1 MHRDTCL
8 SPAAPGC
15 STCDLTARDIP
26 LCAVD
31 AAFSTSAAAAKV
43 ARARDVVVAVRPRIH
58 FIGCG
63 WCRNLESAERR
74 TVRRRRV
81 LSLWK
86 QKTEVYGQ
94 ETHSL
99 VLEQG
104 SSVKGSKF
112 E

>member
-1 MHRDTCL
+1 M
-8 SPAAPGC
+8 
-15 STCDLTARDIP
+15 
-26 LCAVD
+26 
-31 AAFSTSAAAAKV
+31 
-43 ARARDVVVAVRPRIH
+43 VVAVRPRIH

-74 TVRRRRV
+74 TVRRRGV

-94 ETHSL
+94 ERRSL

-104 SSVKGSKF
+104 SSVKGSKC
-112 E
+112 ECIKYEIASQSYHMGHRHVSISEVSVMSYVENRSKA